1 MENEEFL
8 RLCKAKVAEYTNS
21 HMDVTDRQQVTVHD
35 VYVVWSCK
43 TLQNNKALLSTT
55 VPDGMYYE
63 LTYNGDKNE
72 LYMDAYKKFETD
84 ASKCRRKK
92 MKRRA
97 TKRIAVLMALVI
109 LVCFSATGCSEANK
123 VSMNISQEAD
133 NFNVTRKLTV
143 LNART
148 DTILL
153 ELTGTFALKNNS
165 SNELEVIIET
175 AEGKYQKDYVY
186 LNDYTMYVVEDISG
200 SDVDK
205 YHYEINFLPQWGL
218 KVTHND

>member
-1 MENEEFL
+1 MKKKSNQKN
-8 RLCKAKVAEYTNS
+8 CSINCTGNPS
-21 HMDVTDRQQVTVHD
+21 
-35 VYVVWSCK
+35 VVLQLLVVQKLTRWS
-43 TLQNNKALLSTT
+43 A
-55 VPDGMYYE
+55 
-63 LTYNGDKNE
+63 
-72 LYMDAYKKFETD
+72 
-84 ASKCRRKK
+84 
-92 MKRRA
+92 
-97 TKRIAVLMALVI
+97 
-109 LVCFSATGCSEANK
+109 
-123 VSMNISQEAD
+123 NISQEAD

-153 ELTGTFALKNNS
+153 ELTGTFALKKNNS
-165 SNELEVIIET
+165 SSELEVIIET

>member
-1 MENEEFL
+1 M
-8 RLCKAKVAEYTNS
+8 
-21 HMDVTDRQQVTVHD
+21 
-35 VYVVWSCK
+35 
-43 TLQNNKALLSTT
+43 
-55 VPDGMYYE
+55 
-63 LTYNGDKNE
+63 
-72 LYMDAYKKFETD
+72 KK
-84 ASKCRRKK
+84 K
-92 MKRRA
+92 
-97 TKRIAVLMALVI
+97 IAVLMALVV
-109 LVCFSATGCSEANK
+109 LVCFAATGCTEADQ
-123 VSMNISQEAD
+123 VSSNISKEAD

-200 SDVDK
+200 SAVDK
-205 YHYEINFLPQWGL
+205 YHYEINFLPEWGF
-218 KVTHND
+218 KVIHSD

>member
-1 MENEEFL
+1 
-8 RLCKAKVAEYTNS
+8 
-21 HMDVTDRQQVTVHD
+21 
-35 VYVVWSCK
+35 
-43 TLQNNKALLSTT
+43 
-55 VPDGMYYE
+55 
-63 LTYNGDKNE
+63 
-72 LYMDAYKKFETD
+72 
-84 ASKCRRKK
+84 
-92 MKRRA
+92 
-97 TKRIAVLMALVI
+97 MALVI
-109 LVCFSATGCSEANK
+109 LACFIATGCSEADQ
-123 VSMNISQEAD
+123 VSQNISQEAD

-165 SNELEVIIET
+165 SRELEVIIET

-205 YHYEINFLPQWGL
+205 YHYEINFLPQLGF